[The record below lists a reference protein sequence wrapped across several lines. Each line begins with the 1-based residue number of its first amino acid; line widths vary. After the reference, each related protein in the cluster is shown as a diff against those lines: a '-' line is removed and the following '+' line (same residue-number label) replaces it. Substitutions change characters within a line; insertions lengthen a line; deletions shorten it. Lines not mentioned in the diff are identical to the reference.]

1 MSNTTNYNLVKPSE
15 GSSGWANDVN
25 DNFDTIDANMKAN
38 NDSIQDIGS
47 DLNEHKAGGS
57 PHTTADILSQ
67 LSEQMNLGGDLE
79 HLLLAIVGT
88 DNPAYMKN
96 LNELYDHVRG
106 AAAYHNSF
114 HISHKSTTVYDV
126 LNSLLDTNTYQ
137 YTIKH
142 TADGN
147 ALDITE
153 GALKVYA
160 GITLYSLEESID
172 TGISIQINKDE
183 TDFYSPCNDGS
194 VKIHKQI
201 ETYNS
206 STKEHLDKIAISGL
220 TSDTT
225 YKIVVQFH
233 KVDASDPEQMNQ

>member
-57 PHTTADILSQ
+57 HTTADILSQ

-88 DNPAYMKN
+88 DDIAQIRS
-96 LNELYDHVRG
+96 LNDMYDHARG
-106 AAAYHNSF
+106 VDYKHYSCQIR
-114 HISHKSTTVYDV
+114 HGSSHVQQVLTDV
-126 LNSLLDTNTYQ
+126 LETMTIQYSLR
-137 YTIKH
+137 H

-153 GALKVYA
+153 STLKAYA
-160 GITLYSLEESID
+160 GFSTGLEEAID

-220 TSDTT
+220 TSGTT
-225 YKIVVQFH
+225 YKIVIQFH